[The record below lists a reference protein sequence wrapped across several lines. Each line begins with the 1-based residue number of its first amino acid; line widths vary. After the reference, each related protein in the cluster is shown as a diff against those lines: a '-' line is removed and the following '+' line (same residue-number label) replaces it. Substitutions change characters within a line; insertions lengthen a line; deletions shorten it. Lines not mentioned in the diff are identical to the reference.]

1 MTSFNDINYQKQKVV
16 FFFSF
21 KFVLVL
27 EVCVHNMKRWII
39 RTFNI
44 TIHL

>member
-1 MTSFNDINYQKQKVV
+1 MTSIIKTESCV
-16 FFFSF
+16 FSFFSF

-44 TIHL
+44 AIHL